1 MLNESTLRFLRV
13 VALGLLIPGLPIA
26 RATQE
31 PQEHQALPERHSI
44 VAAASRDKP
53 AASIGSSQAEG
64 APFREIVAQVKAI
77 LNKNKVTQRPLK
89 VLLGE
94 FTYQNSEYASEL
106 SVSVKEWLRR
116 EFQNSPEVVLLE
128 SPRLRGIEIVEKPK
142 TTAALAEIVGAEVW
156 LTGEFWKTANG
167 IDLRISVTRR
177 PGDQLLGVAK
187 ALLSPRLLPDGMNEA
202 PANLKEAQAN
212 QKIEE
217 QIAPLASSQSE
228 KSLKVEVW
236 VDRGKGA
243 VYVEGD
249 QLLVFVRA
257 NREAYVHLY
266 YTDAKNQ
273 TYQIFPNRYHP
284 ESKIPGNVVV
294 RIPEPQDAF
303 IFRIKEPFGVESV
316 TALASAKP
324 LGDLKIAMSS
334 VGPFQKIERGL
345 RGLEVVSAAAQ
356 KSDVVRDRFVLTT
369 VPSMGTSDPSW
380 D

>member
-1 MLNESTLRFLRV
+1 MLNESTRRFLRV

-94 FTYQNSEYASEL
+94 ITYQNSEYASEL

-187 ALLSPRLLPDGMNEA
+187 ALLSPRLLPDGMNEV

-303 IFRIKEPFGVESV
+303 IFRIKEPFGVESI

-356 KSDVVRDRFVLTT
+356 KGDIVRDRFVITT
-369 VPSMGTSDPSW
+369 TPSMGTSDASW